1 MDRSFTPAAVTDLAE
16 AVERDG
22 LDAHAATL
30 FALADRAAVVGVR
43 PVVVDVMLDAT
54 EPFVARLRAF
64 TITAAAVAH
73 RAVRGATGTGT
84 RAVAATPA
92 LV

>member
-1 MDRSFTPAAVTDLAE
+1 MDRTFTPATVTDLAE

-22 LDAHAATL
+22 LDAHASTL
-30 FALADRAAVVGVR
+30 FALADRAGVVGVR

-54 EPFVARLRAF
+54 QPVVARLRAF

-73 RAVRGATGTGT
+73 RAARGLTATDE
-84 RAVAATPA
+84 RAATAEPV

>member
-43 PVVVDVMLDAT
+43 PVVVGVMLDAT
-54 EPFVARLRAF
+54 EPVVARLRAF
-64 TITAAAVAH
+64 TLVAAAVAH
-73 RAVRGATGTGT
+73 RAVRGMTGLAG
-84 RAVAATPA
+84 AARSTEPA